1 MRKSGFF
8 TLIFIL
14 LLSGLTFSENKKEV
28 KKEVSKVK
36 TALVI
41 KKEPVAK
48 IGNKVITVAD
58 IDKEL
63 SKIPPQFA
71 SYFSSEKRK
80 RQYVQNLVDRE
91 VFSKEAE
98 EKGYLNRP
106 DVKKRIEDFK
116 KRLLWAEYVRDL
128 SQMNTNVN
136 VSDDVLKKYYE
147 EHIKDYT
154 EPEKVHAKH
163 ILVKTK
169 EDAEKVLAELKK
181 GTKWDD
187 VARKYSIDKS
197 NASKGGDLGTFTR
210 GRMVKPFEDA
220 VFSMK
225 PGEISGPVKTKYGYH
240 IIKLISK
247 TPSKV
252 KPFDMVKS
260 VVKNRYLN
268 QLRQKRIEEERNKLY
283 AKYGAVIYDE
293 NIKDI
298 QVGNSFKGKNPP
310 KIFFK
315 KPRMPKKK

>member
-36 TALVI
+36 TALVVRN
-41 KKEPVAK
+41 EPVAK
-48 IGNKVITVAD
+48 IGSKVITVAD

-268 QLRQKRIEEERNKLY
+268 QLRQKRIEKERNKLY